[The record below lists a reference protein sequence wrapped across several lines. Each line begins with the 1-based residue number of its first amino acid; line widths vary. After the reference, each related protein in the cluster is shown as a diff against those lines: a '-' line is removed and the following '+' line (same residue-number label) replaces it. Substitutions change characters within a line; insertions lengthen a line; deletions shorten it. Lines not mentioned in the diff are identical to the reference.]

1 MRTTPCGRCAP
12 PRACSGRCRR
22 GRICCAARSARPRG
36 CASASTAARSGGAG
50 AVRRG
55 ERGCGKPRLVE
66 EFTRGLPEDVL
77 FLQTA
82 CPPYG
87 GESLGPL
94 ADLFRQLVGLAG
106 LTTVAEVEA
115 RIPLGERAARAAMV
129 VSRLFN
135 LAEVP
140 PGDEVTHETALLV
153 AAETVRRLITRPT
166 VVWIE
171 DLQWADAGT
180 RELLP
185 FMMERLT
192 DAPLLLVGNLR
203 AGEEPLAWGKRTA
216 VTTMQLEPLGEEDA
230 RALLAA
236 MLEERL
242 PADVERALIDKAG
255 GNPFSLGEIVATL
268 RSMGVLIRDD
278 RGRWRTTGPV
288 DQVLPDT
295 VQGALLARLDRLP
308 PPPPAP
314 RPTAAARRRVI
325 FAVVT
330 RCGQSRHRRAARA
343 PSTGGGRLAPPPGPL
358 RPRSRVRLH
367 PSVAA
372 RGGLRQPPPQAPG
385 GAPPAGGRGAGAAGA
400 AAAPCTAP

>member
-1 MRTTPCGRCAP
+1 MSSTWRPGCSTPRRKAGFWCRRRWPARFGGRISARRGSLSSSKARPSRLRSTRCSASGSGP
-12 PRACSGRCRR
+12 SLCIGHRSSTASRISSNCEISSPAAAAGRRWWSSAGTRESGRRVWWRSSREASRRMSFSCRR
-22 GRICCAARSARPRG
+22 P
-36 CASASTAARSGGAG
+36 
-50 AVRRG
+50 VRRTVG
-55 ERGCGKPRLVE
+55 RASDRWPISSGRWGGWP
-66 EFTRGLPEDVL
+66 GLP
-77 FLQTA
+77 
-82 CPPYG
+82 P
-87 GESLGPL
+87 
-94 ADLFRQLVGLAG
+94 AG
-106 LTTVAEVEA
+106 EVEA
-115 RIPLGERAARAAMV
+115 RIRLGERAARAAMV
-129 VSRLFN
+129 VSRLFT

-203 AGEEPLAWGKRTA
+203 AGEEPPPWGKRTA

-230 RALLAA
+230 RVLLAA

-242 PADVERALIDKAG
+242 PADVERALIGKAG
-255 GNPFSLGEIVATL
+255 GNPFYLSEIVATL

-308 PPPPAP
+308 PPP
-314 RPTAAARRRVI
+314 RP
-325 FAVVT
+325 
-330 RCGQSRHRRAARA
+330 
-343 PSTGGGRLAPPPGPL
+343 P
-358 RPRSRVRLH
+358 
-367 PSVAA
+367 
-372 RGGLRQPPPQAPG
+372 
-385 GAPPAGGRGAGAAGA
+385 RGAHHR
-400 AAAPCTAP
+400 PS